1 MANREGQTIQWPTEK
16 DRQYNGQQS
25 RADNTM
31 ANREGKTIQW
41 PAEKDR
47 QYNDQQRR
55 TDNTMTNRKKG
66 ANNDQQNTTQK
77 TKD

>member
-16 DRQYNGQQS
+16 GRQYNGQQ
-25 RADNTM
+25 RRTDNTM
-31 ANREGKTIQW
+31 TNREGQTIQW
-41 PAEKDR
+41 LTEDR

>member
-1 MANREGQTIQWPTEK
+1 MTNREGQTIQWLTE
-16 DRQYNGQQS
+16 
-25 RADNTM
+25 
-31 ANREGKTIQW
+31 
-41 PAEKDR
+41 DR